1 MLLDTE
7 DPLARDVTAAIHAG
21 ELPRLRSLLAAHPG
35 LSSAQLGDP
44 DCSRSLL
51 HVATDWPGH
60 YPSVADTIRSL
71 VEAGAD
77 PNARFVGD
85 AHNETPLHWAAS
97 SDDVPALDA
106 LLDAGAD
113 IDAPGGVV
121 DGGAPLADARIFAQ
135 WDAGRRL
142 VERGAATTLQDEA
155 TLGLMD
161 RLQLRLKRDEPTA
174 DEISKAFWGAC
185 HGGSLA
191 AAELFLERGADLDW
205 VPPWEP
211 LTPLDAAVRSN
222 EENNTQADDLVAWL
236 RQRGARTATDL
247 S

>member
-7 DPLARDVTAAIHAG
+7 NPLAREVVAAIQAG
-21 ELPRLRSLLAAHPG
+21 EVPTLRSLLAANPG
-35 LSSAQLGDP
+35 LSTAQLGDP

-60 YPSVADTIRSL
+60 YPNVADTIQSL

-97 SDDVPALDA
+97 SDDVAALDA

-113 IDAPGGVV
+113 IDAPGGVM
-121 DGGAPLADARIFAQ
+121 DGGGPLADARIFAQ
-135 WDAGRRL
+135 WNAARRL
-142 VERGAATTLQDEA
+142 VERRAATTLQDEA

-161 RLQLRLKRDEPTA
+161 RLEARLGQDGPTT

-191 AAELFLERGADLDW
+191 AAELLLEHGADLDW

-211 LTPLDAAVRSN
+211 LTPLGAAVRSN
-222 EENNTQADDLVAWL
+222 EENNTHADELIAWL
-236 RQRGARTATDL
+236 RQRGAR
-247 S
+247 